1 MRYLGKLLTLKAKS
15 TEIWL
20 ESSGSPCSE
29 AAAWA
34 CAFHPHLQRQKINS
48 LTTSV
53 TVTKVAAGVS
63 LPDLGPVCTERH
75 HRVLT
80 KSFWAAA
87 LASRAGGGTCRAPQ
101 LPSRAQKGLR
111 GQQGHPSGTGSKK
124 QSQDK
129 GWKGL
134 PVPV

>member
-1 MRYLGKLLTLKAKS
+1 MQYLGKLLMLRAKS
-15 TEIWL
+15 TKIWL
-20 ESSGSPCSE
+20 GSSGSPCSE
-29 AAAWA
+29 AAARA

-53 TVTKVAAGVS
+53 TVTEAAAGVS
-63 LPDLGPVCTERH
+63 LPDLGLIRIERH
-75 HRVLT
+75 HGVLT
-80 KSFWAAA
+80 KSFWAAP

-101 LPSRAQKGLR
+101 LRSRAQKGLR

-129 GWKGL
+129 GQIGL